1 MNIPSVSQCLYS
13 VLVERAPVVDCD
25 PWGQATEG
33 LPAEG
38 WHVEDVLSS
47 LQSPGHLAAGV
58 LPPQHLAGWQLLAA
72 KVVRPARCLDKRGCH
87 LGGLP

>member
-1 MNIPSVSQCLYS
+1 M
-13 VLVERAPVVDCD
+13 LVESAPVVDCD

-38 WHVEDVLSS
+38 WHAEDVLSS

-72 KVVRPARCLDKRGCH
+72 QVV
-87 LGGLP
+87 